1 MKNVT
6 LSFTAAHTLQ
16 VEFTAIVCLQHSL
29 SYKLRCPPAMC
40 SMTDAWQGHHKAM
53 IQIMATQ
60 ASGADVFVRGAT
72 DTMSKILQ
80 KKKLICHE
88 ALMAAYSSFSQTI
101 FEEG

>member
-1 MKNVT
+1 MLTRASLVHR
-6 LSFTAAHTLQ
+6 LSSKHHNAL
-16 VEFTAIVCLQHSL
+16 IVSSL